1 MTFKNGTGLML
12 VADPLRVINL
22 VPDFSADDLLEH
34 PLLMCLEFFNKFLQ
48 ETRVSC
54 FLPHSY
60 NTMGFTNIPP

>member
-34 PLLMCLEFFNKFLQ
+34 PLLMCLQFFNKFLQ
-48 ETRVSC
+48 ETS
-54 FLPHSY
+54 S
-60 NTMGFTNIPP
+60 